1 MKTLK
6 IRPIYSAYNSK
17 LIKIIFNKKKYII
30 KLYPNKKTKQFLYE
44 FFFLKIYSDCN
55 NIPKI
60 FHSDYNNK
68 SLVIKYL
75 AGKKIN
81 KNQSKYIGKIIQFL
95 GYLQKKKKFFEINK
109 IYAQDACLKFEDHLN
124 NTYSK
129 IKNLEKKIK
138 SKNSSYLN
146 FIKDLKIR
154 YDTKKKNIE
163 KQYSKTKIC
172 KKNLD
177 RLIVSPSD
185 FGFNNILKKNNK
197 IYFIDFEYA
206 GLDDPLKLCFDF
218 LSNPN
223 TKMPKIKKLEFLRKF
238 AKKFKINNI
247 IKIYNDLIDF
257 YYLKWAI
264 IILNYH
270 QKKNKSNLRES
281 IKISKNYLNKEYGN
295 RFYK

>member
-6 IRPIYSAYNSK
+6 IRPINSAYNSK

-163 KQYSKTKIC
+163 KKYSKTKIC